1 MKKEES
7 DYIKLTFILDN
18 QQKTVIKCH
27 IKEKLLYMFEVF
39 CKIEKINLDS
49 VFLLY
54 NGNNI
59 TNLDLTI
66 DELANKIS
74 KRDNEVK
81 ILVCH
86 RPNSVLIVFT
96 HLNDIYAQKIDIE
109 NNIDLIFSKYLF
121 EKKIDKN
128 SVILRYKNQIIDSEQ
143 TINQFISKNKIN
155 LRNINMLEENND
167 DNLMKI
173 KFDIIDIHQVNK
185 IIFTHKEEKDVV
197 YYELDKKMG
206 DIFENYL
213 SKKKIDKY
221 KVEFRYKGKLIKEKQ
236 LLGEFKKNNINKN
249 EEFQTNS
256 GVIMVN
262 DIEKNWDV
270 IYIEVVDLFCLLYC
284 LRKYFIPI
292 SIILGI
298 ILIVFLTVL
307 IITIIPGN
315 KIDGSRGPSQSPKK
329 IIPDDYFIY
338 AEYFLYQSE
347 SIKLISDEYDINKIK
362 NMSIDGNITK
372 PTKTFTFNRNGK
384 HSVYYSFNPLNDKS
398 LLSEGRFI
406 FNGIINLIRIEI
418 SNYNESYPDVS
429 FYGMFNNCINLKETN
444 FSQMKLNYD
453 YYYNYYTPEYL
464 NIIIQWII
472 CLIIALI

>member
-86 RPNSVLIVFT
+86 RRNSVLIVFT

-128 SVILRYKNQIIDSEQ
+128 NVILRYKNQIIDSEQ

-155 LRNINMLEENND
+155 LRNINLLEENND

-185 IIFTHKEEKDVV
+185 IIFTHNEKKDVV
-197 YYELDKKMG
+197 YYD
-206 DIFENYL
+206 
-213 SKKKIDKY
+213 
-221 KVEFRYKGKLIKEKQ
+221 Q
-236 LLGEFKKNNINKN
+236 LLL
-249 EEFQTNS
+249 
-256 GVIMVN
+256 
-262 DIEKNWDV
+262 
-270 IYIEVVDLFCLLYC
+270 YI
-284 LRKYFIPI
+284 
-292 SIILGI
+292 
-298 ILIVFLTVL
+298 
-307 IITIIPGN
+307 
-315 KIDGSRGPSQSPKK
+315 
-329 IIPDDYFIY
+329 
-338 AEYFLYQSE
+338 
-347 SIKLISDEYDINKIK
+347 
-362 NMSIDGNITK
+362 
-372 PTKTFTFNRNGK
+372 
-384 HSVYYSFNPLNDKS
+384 
-398 LLSEGRFI
+398 
-406 FNGIINLIRIEI
+406 
-418 SNYNESYPDVS
+418 
-429 FYGMFNNCINLKETN
+429 
-444 FSQMKLNYD
+444 
-453 YYYNYYTPEYL
+453 
-464 NIIIQWII
+464 
-472 CLIIALI
+472 